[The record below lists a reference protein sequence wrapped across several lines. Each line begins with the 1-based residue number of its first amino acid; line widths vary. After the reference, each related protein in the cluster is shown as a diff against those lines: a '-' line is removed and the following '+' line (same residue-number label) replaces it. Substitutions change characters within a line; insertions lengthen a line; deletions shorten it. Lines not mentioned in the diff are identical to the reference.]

1 MIGWR
6 DGRRLSGWGTY
17 GLGRFFFGC
26 ALGSGRS
33 VPVHY
38 DAGDTPWIESRLQ
51 DFFGTRAVPALG
63 PSRVA
68 LTVHL
73 LAPDNLDALANI
85 APVAIAISWAYFA
98 VLESSPA
105 SGTLGKV
112 ALGVY
117 VADLHGDPISF
128 GRAAFRNGLKSVSW
142 LLLGAGW
149 VLAAFTPRKQ
159 ALHDVMAGTL
169 VLRKVH
175 YFVIG
180 PEAPT
185 EPGDHWDG
193 KRWVASLPPLEK
205 S

>member
-1 MIGWR
+1 
-6 DGRRLSGWGTY
+6 
-17 GLGRFFFGC
+17 
-26 ALGSGRS
+26 
-33 VPVHY
+33 
-38 DAGDTPWIESRLQ
+38 
-51 DFFGTRAVPALG
+51 
-63 PSRVA
+63 
-68 LTVHL
+68 
-73 LAPDNLDALANI
+73 
-85 APVAIAISWAYFA
+85 
-98 VLESSPA
+98 
-105 SGTLGKV
+105 
-112 ALGVY
+112 VY

>member
-1 MIGWR
+1 MMQASSSALPPVAKTGVAYAGFWR
-6 DGRRLSGWGTY
+6 RFLAYLIDGTLLAGVN
-17 GLGRFFFGC
+17 L
-26 ALGSGRS
+26 ALYS
-33 VPVHY
+33 
-38 DAGDTPWIESRLQ
+38 
-51 DFFGTRAVPALG
+51 
-63 PSRVA
+63 
-68 LTVHL
+68 TVNL

>member
-1 MIGWR
+1 MMQASSSALPAVAKTGVAYAGFWR
-6 DGRRLSGWGTY
+6 RFLAYLIDGTLIAGVN
-17 GLGRFFFGC
+17 L
-26 ALGSGRS
+26 ALYS
-33 VPVHY
+33 
-38 DAGDTPWIESRLQ
+38 
-51 DFFGTRAVPALG
+51 
-63 PSRVA
+63 
-68 LTVHL
+68 TVHL

-85 APVAIAISWAYFA
+85 APVAVAISWAYFA

-112 ALGVY
+112 ALGMY
-117 VADLHGDPISF
+117 VADVHGDPISF
-128 GRAAFRNGLKSVSW
+128 GRAVFRNGLKSVSW

-149 VLAAFTPRKQ
+149 ILAAFTPRKQ

-175 YFVIG
+175 YFVFG